1 MNFIYGNYIKKLRL
15 TQKVM
20 NEDGRLLP
28 SRKELSRI
36 LQDFRRV
43 RRALKG
49 AAQKKWSEGRLPAS

>member
-15 TQKVM
+15 AQKTM

-28 SRKELSRI
+28 SRKEISRI

-43 RRALKG
+43 RRASKG
-49 AAQKKWSEGRLPAS
+49 AARKKWSEGRLPAS